1 MEVGKEK
8 NDGSICSQSPQELVN
23 TFLGRI
29 PVVMELADQ
38 RELQLISKGK
48 TMLLT
53 VSKDV
58 LESTVEALRQ
68 KREAHLKMI
77 RDIKKIQS
85 EGTERMENFLK
96 LKQ

>member
-8 NDGSICSQSPQELVN
+8 SDGSICSQSPQELVN

-29 PVVMELADQ
+29 PVAMELADQ
-38 RELQLISKGK
+38 RELQLINKGK

-58 LESTVEALRQ
+58 LELTVEALRQ
-68 KREAHLKMI
+68 KREEHLKMI

-85 EGTERMENFLK
+85 EGTEQMENFLR

>member
-8 NDGSICSQSPQELVN
+8 SDGSICSQSPQELVN

-48 TMLLT
+48 TLLLT
-53 VSKDV
+53 VSKYV
-58 LESTVEALRQ
+58 LESTVETLRL
-68 KREAHLKMI
+68 KREDYLKMI
-77 RDIKKIQS
+77 RDIKRIQS

>member
-1 MEVGKEK
+1 MEVGKDK
-8 NDGSICSQSPQELVN
+8 SDGSICSQSPQELVN

-29 PVVMELADQ
+29 PVAMELADQ
-38 RELQLISKGK
+38 RELQLINKGK

-58 LESTVEALRQ
+58 LELTVEALRQ
-68 KREAHLKMI
+68 KREEHLKMI

-85 EGTERMENFLK
+85 EGTEHMENFLR

>member
-1 MEVGKEK
+1 MEVGKDK
-8 NDGSICSQSPQELVN
+8 SDGSICSQSPQELVN

-29 PVVMELADQ
+29 PVAMELADQ
-38 RELQLISKGK
+38 RELQLINKGK

-58 LESTVEALRQ
+58 LELTVEALRQ
-68 KREAHLKMI
+68 KREEHLKMI

-85 EGTERMENFLK
+85 EGTEQMENFLR